1 MKMMHVVLRLPDGRQ
16 VYVPPGSVIGR
27 LVTSAVPINDPRI
40 SEAHVL
46 VTHRGDSM
54 WMISLQPQPIKVLG
68 ERSHR
73 SVKLET
79 GQRLSLA
86 EGYVMEVMAVVTP
99 DHLPQAQ
106 YRKAGESVWHLLG
119 NLDGH
124 EHYSVMPGPLWA
136 AGPQAGALFRLAC
149 GVDSWVLFSPEG
161 DTIPIE
167 DLDIWSA
174 GEWEFRFL
182 WRPVEQAGIAKT
194 MAKGHL
200 VLDYSIESDENVVRI
215 IPLEGSLQQEPLTF
229 VGQHRLL
236 LLALLREPT
245 PRRWQVLGAE
255 VWDDWG
261 KLDRTARERRWN
273 PAIHRLRKRL
283 AEHALDPDLIYR
295 DEECPGRYGIRPG
308 SEIRKGI

>member
-1 MKMMHVVLRLPDGRQ
+1 MKMMHVLLRLPDGRL

-79 GQRLSLA
+79 GQRLSLT
-86 EGYVMEVMAVVTP
+86 EGYVMEVIAVVTP
-99 DHLPQAQ
+99 DRLPQAQ
-106 YRKAGESVWHLLG
+106 YRTVGESAWQTLG

-136 AGPQAGALFRLAC
+136 AGPQSGALFRLAC
-149 GVDSWVLFSPEG
+149 GVDSWVLFSPAGEA
-161 DTIPIE
+161 IPIE
-167 DLDIWSA
+167 DLDVWSA

-182 WRPVEQAGIAKT
+182 WCPVGQAGIAKT
-194 MAKGHL
+194 MAKGHPF
-200 VLDYSIESDENVVRI
+200 LDYSIEIGENFVRF
-215 IPLEGSLQQEPLTF
+215 IPLGGSLPREQLTF

-236 LLALLREPT
+236 LLALLREPG

-255 VWDDWG
+255 VWDDWAE
-261 KLDRTARERRWN
+261 LDRTARERRWN
-273 PAIHRLRKRL
+273 PAVHRLRKRL
-283 AEHALDPDLIYR
+283 MEHGLDPDIIYR

-308 SEIRKGI
+308 REGGKGK